1 LNASAINTAGV
12 DVNFDY
18 RGIELDAIG
27 LPGSLNLTLFLN
39 FLTELDR
46 FEFQALPDEVN
57 VEDGEIGDP
66 DFQYRFTAGY
76 RLNDLDVTW
85 TTRFVERSFLQDLSP
100 VAQGGDTEEDQ
111 DISFISSQTTHDI
124 SANYL
129 INDRFSIY
137 GGIRNVFD
145 QTPEGFVNNPLYDIV
160 GRRAFFGVRA
170 KF

>member
-1 LNASAINTAGV
+1 
-12 DVNFDY
+12 F
-18 RGIELDAIG
+18 
-27 LPGSLNLTLFLN
+27 FN

-46 FEFQALPDEVN
+46 FEFQTLPDEVN

-66 DFQYRFTAGY
+66 DFQYRFTAAY
-76 RLNDLDVTW
+76 RLNDLGLNW
-85 TTRFVERSFLQDLSP
+85 TTRFVERSFLLDLSP
-100 VAQGGDTEEDQ
+100 EDQGGDIEEDNN
-111 DISFISSQTTHDI
+111 IPFVSSQTTHDI

-129 INDRFSIY
+129 FNDKFSIY

-145 QTPEGFVNNPLYDIV
+145 QVPPGFINNPLYDIV